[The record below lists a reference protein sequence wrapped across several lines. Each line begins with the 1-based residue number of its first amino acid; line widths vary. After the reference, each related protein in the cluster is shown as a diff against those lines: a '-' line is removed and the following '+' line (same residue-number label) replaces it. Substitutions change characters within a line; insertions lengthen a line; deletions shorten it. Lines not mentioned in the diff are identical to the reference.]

1 MLDDKNKMAMGV
13 FILSESI
20 FFLLLVIAYINYHT
34 QSGRLSSAAQLLN
47 FHSAIVFSLFLFSS
61 SFTLWRAE
69 ANLRKKRRSRVPLW
83 LGVTIIFGAVF
94 LFGQG
99 REYYDLVHQNVN
111 ISRNLFGTTF
121 FTLTGFHGLH
131 VLTGL
136 ILLSIMLA
144 LTVFGRDDEPRE
156 SALGA
161 IGYYWHFVDAVWVVI
176 FSVVYLWA
184 FL

>member
-1 MLDDKNKMAMGV
+1 MAVGV

-20 FFLLLVIAYINYHT
+20 FFLLLVIAYINFHIEGGKIAT
-34 QSGRLSSAAQLLN
+34 AARALD
-47 FHSAIVFSLFLFSS
+47 FHSAVVFSLFLFAS

-69 ANLRKKRRSRVPLW
+69 SNLRRQHRTRVSVW
-83 LGVTIIFGAVF
+83 LGLTVILGAVF

-99 REYYDLVHQNVN
+99 REYLDLIHRHIT
-111 ISRNLFGTTF
+111 ISRDLFGTTF

-136 ILLSIMLA
+136 LLLIIVLA
-144 LTVFGRDDEPRE
+144 LTLFGRADEPRE

>member
-1 MLDDKNKMAMGV
+1 MAMGI

-20 FFLLLVIAYINYHT
+20 FFLLLVIAYINFHIEGNKIST
-34 QSGRLSSAAQLLN
+34 AARVLN
-47 FHSAIVFSLFLFSS
+47 FQSAIVFSIFLFGS

-69 ANLRKKRRSRVPLW
+69 SNLRKRRRSRVPVW
-83 LGVTIIFGAVF
+83 LGLTIILGAVF

-99 REYYDLVHQNVN
+99 KEYYDLILQNVT
-111 ISRNLFGTTF
+111 ISRDLFGTTF

-136 ILLSIMLA
+136 LLLIIMLV
-144 LTVFGRDDEPRE
+144 LTIFGRVDEPKE

>member
-1 MLDDKNKMAMGV
+1 MLHDKNKMAMAI

-20 FFLLLVIAYINYHT
+20 FFLLLVIAYINYHVQDEIRQT
-34 QSGRLSSAAQLLN
+34 AANSLN
-47 FHSAIVFSLFLFSS
+47 FPSAIFFSLFLFSS
-61 SFTLWRAE
+61 SFTMWRAE
-69 ANLRKKRRSRVPLW
+69 SNLRHKRRSRVPVW
-83 LGVTIIFGAVF
+83 LGLTIILGAVF

-99 REYYDLVHQNVN
+99 REYYDLIHQDIT
-111 ISRNLFGTTF
+111 ISRDLFGTTF

-136 ILLSIMLA
+136 VLLGILLS
-144 LTVFGRDDEPRE
+144 LTLFGRNDEPRV
-156 SALGA
+156 SAFGA

-176 FSVVYLWA
+176 FSVVYLWV

>member
-1 MLDDKNKMAMGV
+1 MFNDKNKMAMSV
-13 FILSESI
+13 FIASESI
-20 FFLLLVIAYINYHT
+20 FFLLLVIAYVNFHIT
-34 QSGRLSSAAQLLN
+34 AGKGMTAAQVLN
-47 FHSAIVFSLFLFSS
+47 FKSAIVFSIFLFSS

-69 ANLRKKRRSRVPLW
+69 SNLRNQRRNRMSFW
-83 LGVTIIFGAVF
+83 LASTILLGAIF

-99 REYYDLVHQNVN
+99 REYYDLINRNVS

-121 FTLTGFHGLH
+121 FTVTGFHGLH

-136 ILLSIMLA
+136 ILLLILLGLSL
-144 LTVFGRDDEPRE
+144 FGRADEPRE